1 MTSQMLRWVPG
12 LLIVATLS
20 SATVA
25 AITLPMRESIE
36 SLKRE
41 AEDLWGK
48 ETEVIGE
55 LALVRAAQAGSD
67 VLPVEALWSAGQT
80 ASVEIALQEA
90 LVSKASAAG
99 LQLVSFGE
107 TTPPDGIAHPVL
119 ANELELVGTHEELGA
134 FLAYL
139 EDTSPALAVSY
150 LWLRQ
155 LPPDPARS
163 GSPLSIRMTVW
174 GFRSTEEAQ

>member
-1 MTSQMLRWVPG
+1 MKSHVLRWVSG

-20 SATVA
+20 SVTVA
-25 AITLPMRESIE
+25 AITLPMRRSIDDLE
-36 SLKRE
+36 RE
-41 AEDLWGK
+41 TEDLWEK
-48 ETEVIGE
+48 ETEAIRE
-55 LALVRAAQAGSD
+55 LTLVRAAKAGSD
-67 VLPVEALWSAGQT
+67 ALPIETLWSNGQS

-107 TTPPDGIAHPVL
+107 TTPPPEIAHPVL
-119 ANELELVGTHEELGA
+119 ANELELVGKHEELGA
-134 FLAYL
+134 FLALL

-155 LPPDPARS
+155 LPPDPS
-163 GSPLSIRMTVW
+163 QPGSPLSIRMTVW
-174 GFRSTEEAQ
+174 GFRAMDESP